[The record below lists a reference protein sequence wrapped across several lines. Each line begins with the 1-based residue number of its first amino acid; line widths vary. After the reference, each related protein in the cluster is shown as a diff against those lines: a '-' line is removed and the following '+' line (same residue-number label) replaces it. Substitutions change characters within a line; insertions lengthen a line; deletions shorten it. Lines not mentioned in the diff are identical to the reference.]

1 MLVLVLF
8 KAKITKEKNM
18 TKYYTCYFKS
28 LKIGKKILNDLFF
41 VSLDGE
47 SWLEVNHKPDA
58 TIKDYKKI
66 ETLFKPKKNK
76 DGSISEYMKID
87 ICFLK
92 YQAHYNNQKVE
103 IKEVA

>member
-1 MLVLVLF
+1 
-8 KAKITKEKNM
+8 
-18 TKYYTCYFKS
+18 
-28 LKIGKKILNDLFF
+28 
-41 VSLDGE
+41 
-47 SWLEVNHKPDA
+47 LEVSHKPDA

-87 ICFLK
+87 ISFLK